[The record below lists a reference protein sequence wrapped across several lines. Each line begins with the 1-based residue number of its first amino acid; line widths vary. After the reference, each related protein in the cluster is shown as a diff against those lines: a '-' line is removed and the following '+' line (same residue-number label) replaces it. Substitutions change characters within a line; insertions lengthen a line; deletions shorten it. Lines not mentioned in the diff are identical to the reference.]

1 MSIAEDLKNL
11 KAGRAAAL
19 EAERVFEKA
28 LQPLREQRI
37 EFEIKVREL
46 LFSPQRRNYMLRK
59 INIHSRRVP
68 KSTELTS
75 EFLYDLKNGFVV
87 VYGRH
92 PEWHWDN
99 GGVSTKCGFIIP
111 FDDLA
116 KIETT
121 GGNDIIQKYWAA
133 DVHDVILLGIV
144 ESAKTDVIGNEC

>member
-11 KAGRAAAL
+11 KDGRAVAL

-37 EFEIKVREL
+37 EFEIKVKEL
-46 LFSPQRRNYMLRK
+46 LFSLQRRNYMLRK
-59 INIHSRRVP
+59 INVHSRRVP

-92 PEWHWDN
+92 PEWHWNN

-116 KIETT
+116 EIEAT

-133 DVHDVILLGIV
+133 DVRDVIFLGIV
-144 ESAKTDVIGNEC
+144 ESAKTDVIRNEC